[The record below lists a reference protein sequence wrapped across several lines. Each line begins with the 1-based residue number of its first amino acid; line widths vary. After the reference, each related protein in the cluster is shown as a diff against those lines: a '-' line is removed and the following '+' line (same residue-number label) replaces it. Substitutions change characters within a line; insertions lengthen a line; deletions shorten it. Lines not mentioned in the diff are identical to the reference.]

1 MPPCGER
8 MSENSI
14 KNFIRI
20 YLEELLRLDNKDPS
34 SVTDKDI
41 QTYFVHTIKCMQVS
55 DNSRKFNYSSDS
67 QKKISYTATKKTIE
81 NANLSVWSW
90 HKQKETPP

>member
-1 MPPCGER
+1 MPPCGDR

-41 QTYFVHTIKCMQVS
+41 QTYFVHTIKCMQVNN
-55 DNSRKFNYSSDS
+55 NSGNINFSSDS
-67 QKKISYTATKKTIE
+67 QKNQLRSHQKDYR
-81 NANLSVWSW
+81 NAN
-90 HKQKETPP
+90 